1 MSILILYLKVNMD
14 AARRKYILESDL
26 RIQKAI
32 AVEKANS
39 AQRELN
45 NLARQNVYGAVPMGM
60 MPVSVNGCIVFV
72 PVQSGY
78 RTMQW
83 P

>member
-1 MSILILYLKVNMD
+1 MD
-14 AARRKYILESDL
+14 AAREKYKRESEL

-32 AVEKANS
+32 AMKQ

-45 NLARQNVYGAVPMGM
+45 KLGSQGQNVYGAVPIGM
-60 MPVSVNGCIVFV
+60 MPVCVNGCIVFV

-78 RTMQW
+78 RPMQW

>member
-1 MSILILYLKVNMD
+1 MD
-14 AARRKYILESDL
+14 ASRAKYIRESKL
-26 RIQKAI
+26 RIDKAI
-32 AVEKANS
+32 AMEQANK

-45 NLARQNVYGAVPMGM
+45 KLARQGQNVYGAVPIGM
-60 MPVSVNGCIVFV
+60 MPVWVDGCIVLV

-78 RTMQW
+78 RPMQM

>member
-1 MSILILYLKVNMD
+1 MD
-14 AARRKYILESDL
+14 AARAKYIRESKL
-26 RIQKAI
+26 RIDKAI
-32 AVEKANS
+32 AMEQANK

-45 NLARQNVYGAVPMGM
+45 KLASQGQNVYGAVPIGM
-60 MPVSVNGCIVFV
+60 IPVLVNGCIVLV

-78 RTMQW
+78 RPMQM

>member
-1 MSILILYLKVNMD
+1 MD
-14 AARRKYILESDL
+14 ARAKYIRESEL

-32 AVEKANS
+32 AMQKANS
-39 AQRELN
+39 AQCELN
-45 NLARQNVYGAVPMGM
+45 KLARQGQNVYGAVPIGM
-60 MPVSVNGCIVFV
+60 MPVCVNGCIVFV

-78 RTMQW
+78 RPMQW

>member
-1 MSILILYLKVNMD
+1 MD
-14 AARRKYILESDL
+14 ARKKYILESEL

-32 AVEKANS
+32 AMEKANS

-45 NLARQNVYGAVPMGM
+45 KLARQCQNVYGVVPIGM
-60 MPVSVNGCIVFV
+60 MPVWVNGRIVFV

-78 RTMQW
+78 SPMQW